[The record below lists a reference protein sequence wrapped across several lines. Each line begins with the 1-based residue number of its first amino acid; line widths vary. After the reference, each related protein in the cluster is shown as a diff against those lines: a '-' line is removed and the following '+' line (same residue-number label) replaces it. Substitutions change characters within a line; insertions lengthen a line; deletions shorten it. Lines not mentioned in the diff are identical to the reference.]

1 MISSD
6 TPRRIVPILNE
17 DTGMWEVKQSDVL
30 GMTFPLP
37 GGMTVEASTEY
48 RAQELCVS
56 IAEQLEG
63 LGLVV
68 GV

>member
-1 MISSD
+1 
-6 TPRRIVPILNE
+6 
-17 DTGMWEVKQSDVL
+17 MWEVKQSDVL